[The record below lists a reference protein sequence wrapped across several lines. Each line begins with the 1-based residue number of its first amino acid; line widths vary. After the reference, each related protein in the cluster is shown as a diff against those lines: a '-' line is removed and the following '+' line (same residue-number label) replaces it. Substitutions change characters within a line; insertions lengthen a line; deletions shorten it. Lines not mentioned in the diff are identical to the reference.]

1 MAVNSIPQ
9 RERCEQFGNKRIKN
23 GMLDPNKAKESRD
36 NCTDMPTLIRQQRF
50 YTKDSLLSDKYL
62 NPQEDCS

>member
-1 MAVNSIPQ
+1 MFANNIPQ
-9 RERCEQFGNKRIKN
+9 RERCEQCGNKRIKN

-50 YTKDSLLSDKYL
+50 YTKRF
-62 NPQEDCS
+62 PTQ